1 LLFLGQG
8 WKSCK
13 VGMGILEDQA
23 EGSSLMG
30 PSLWKSSVG
39 QRHTRSWC
47 KQAWV
52 RHEGRGLQY
61 QHSTRWSMTRDM
73 HASTHETHTNHTY
86 AYMEHAYT
94 HVTYTYESYMDTWMH
109 KSNKGT

>member
-1 LLFLGQG
+1 
-8 WKSCK
+8 
-13 VGMGILEDQA
+13 
-23 EGSSLMG
+23 
-30 PSLWKSSVG
+30 
-39 QRHTRSWC
+39 
-47 KQAWV
+47 
-52 RHEGRGLQY
+52 
-61 QHSTRWSMTRDM
+61 MTRDM